1 MPAEARASRHRRIR
15 LYYAAIVFG
24 VMTLSLAAAGCVAA
38 VLYFTGVWPS
48 IALFAFLSLA
58 GASLVIAAVVSGII
72 SRRVLKPMLRLS
84 EASRRVAQG
93 DFTVRLG
100 YTGHLE
106 EVQATYRSFND
117 MVAELDATE
126 TLRND
131 FVASVSH
138 EFKTPISA
146 IEGYA
151 TLLQDAQLDEAER
164 REYAAHILAAVGRLS
179 ALVSNILL
187 LSKLD
192 NGAYPAA
199 PDTFRLDE
207 QIRRALVLLEPRWS
221 QKGVEPD
228 VALDSVRYT
237 GSEALLMQV
246 WVNLVDNAVKFSPP
260 GGTVRVRLS
269 ALPEGGAEAVVSDDG
284 EGMTAETQ
292 RHIFDKFYQGDSS
305 HRAEGNGLGLS
316 LVRAIVRLHGGEVTV
331 QSAPGAGAAFTVR
344 LPAQP

>member
-93 DFTVRLG
+93 DLTVRLR

-151 TLLQDAQLDEAER
+151 ALLQDAQLDEAER
-164 REYAAHILAAVGRLS
+164 REYAAHILAAAGRLS

-207 QIRRALVLLEPRWS
+207 QIRRALVLLEPRCS
-221 QKGVEPD
+221 HKGVEPA
-228 VALDSVRYT
+228 VARDSVRYT

>member
-1 MPAEARASRHRRIR
+1 M
-15 LYYAAIVFG
+15 
-24 VMTLSLAAAGCVAA
+24 
-38 VLYFTGVWPS
+38 
-48 IALFAFLSLA
+48 
-58 GASLVIAAVVSGII
+58 
-72 SRRVLKPMLRLS
+72 
-84 EASRRVAQG
+84 
-93 DFTVRLG
+93 
-100 YTGHLE
+100 
-106 EVQATYRSFND
+106 
-117 MVAELDATE
+117 
-126 TLRND
+126 
-131 FVASVSH
+131 
-138 EFKTPISA
+138 
-146 IEGYA
+146 
-151 TLLQDAQLDEAER
+151 QDAQLDEAER
-164 REYAAHILAAVGRLS
+164 REYAAHILAAAGRLS

-331 QSAPGAGAAFTVR
+331 QSAPGAGAALTGR
-344 LPAQP
+344 LPPPP